1 MFVDYALRTGYGV
14 VFHCCSV
21 REEQL
26 LSSVSFVFLFTYE
39 NSDETGLNY
48 SFCTSMDDIKST
60 SVIMFKL
67 LPRGVFKVNFLIY
80 FIK

>member
-1 MFVDYALRTGYGV
+1 MEWYFTAALYV
-14 VFHCCSV
+14 KSPF
-21 REEQL
+21 

-48 SFCTSMDDIKST
+48 SFYTYLDDIKSS

-67 LPRGVFKVNFLIY
+67 LPRGFF
-80 FIK
+80 F